1 VRTSSVVAVY
11 GTTGL
16 TLGLVV
22 GLGHDH
28 QGLLV
33 VLGATAVCAQVVA
46 GVKRDKDLVRARRQ
60 ANTDALTGLANR
72 RAVIMALRAQPNIAR
87 PVGVLLVDLD
97 DFKGINDT
105 YGHLVGDEVLQVV
118 ARRLSDAANAAGLAA
133 RLGGDEFAVLV
144 HDVDRA
150 NLLLLAQQL
159 RTALAEPVEVGPF
172 MICVQAS
179 IGTAV
184 RRADDYTM
192 ADVLRRADI
201 AMYRAK
207 GRSGTP
213 GR

>member
-1 VRTSSVVAVY
+1 MRTSSVVAVC

-16 TLGLVV
+16 TLGMAI

-28 QGLLV
+28 RGLLV
-33 VLGATAVCAQVVA
+33 ALGATAVCAQVVA
-46 GVKRDKDLVRARRQ
+46 GVKRDRDLVRARRQ
-60 ANTDALTGLANR
+60 ASTDALTGLANR
-72 RAVIMALRAQPNIAR
+72 RAVIMALRAQPSVAR

-105 YGHLVGDEVLQVV
+105 YGHLVGDQVLQVV
-118 ARRLSDAANAAGLAA
+118 ARRLSGAANAAGLAA

-144 HDVDRA
+144 HDIDRA
-150 NLLLLAQQL
+150 DLLLLGQRL

-184 RRADDYTM
+184 RRTDDATM

-207 GRSGTP
+207 GRSGAP